1 MQISVSK
8 TGPVE
13 WWLLVAG
20 GLCLGLFVT
29 AVSIYFPSTI
39 MPGLEKQVIPS
50 LVIFALLVGFL
61 IVLKPEAGVILM
73 FAMLLFKPES
83 LQGLG
88 VVTILKVALGA
99 LFLTTVALRK
109 ELSFLKVSQVQI
121 LFLLALVS
129 FFNWMLLGQVEAP
142 SYLSDLDTSGRSL
155 ERAVNHL
162 AFLLFFV
169 AFIRTPRQLLLLIGL
184 FLFAMFLT
192 LPGAISHSTEE
203 VRAAE
208 KLRAVAT
215 AGIQA
220 AENANRLAF
229 LSLMGIA
236 LIWFA
241 LLEYKKK
248 LLWIF
253 GAPAILALVLTVFLS
268 ASRSGLVNLGLLPLL
283 LLAQSGLRKG
293 KLAAIALLLV
303 LAVSVTLLFVPERIF
318 QRITSFSLT
327 SESAHVSGATLSLQR
342 RVQILQTGLKFFGE
356 HPFMGVGVGN
366 FRWMT
371 AMDSTFGGL
380 SGAAHNAY
388 LLALAEGG
396 MILLLVYLLLFWR
409 TYKDLGKALK
419 RAALAPDVRLRWL
432 VLATRTNLVLLLVFS
447 LFAEAWKEFY
457 YVLILGTAAVLTQ
470 LYQRAVEKSWSQR
483 RSST

>member
-142 SYLSDLDTSGRSL
+142 SYLSDL
-155 ERAVNHL
+155 
-162 AFLLFFV
+162 
-169 AFIRTPRQLLLLIGL
+169 
-184 FLFAMFLT
+184 AMFLT

-253 GAPAILALVLTVFLS
+253 GAPAILALIFTVFLG
-268 ASRSGLVNLGLLPLL
+268 ASRSGRLNLGLLPLL

-470 LYQRAVEKSWSQR
+470 LYQRAVEKSWSQS